1 MGKGTRYI
9 WTLDRV
15 QNLKSLWKPGHCY
28 LRMEE
33 DTDFRIRFSSLC
45 FVTDHVG
52 FHGTIKSSP
61 SDFVVIEI
69 DEQGQLVNKA
79 SDEPICKVN
88 KLLPEPDTL
97 AKKPKQELQNL
108 SFEEK
113 SSQEVSTLAGC
124 SDDDQNYEP
133 GSEKEDTIKDGTS
146 TCEEEDIDVLGSLLG
161 EKTDELLNQ
170 FACDVK
176 EKWNSKTELIGSSP
190 EFSLG
195 RILDKNQRAVLHSAV
210 RQKFPFLITVGKNSE
225 IVVKPNLEYKELCH
239 LVSEE
244 EAFDFFKYLDAK
256 KENSKFTF
264 KPDRNKDHRKA
275 VHHFVNKKFGNLVET
290 KSFPGPNYSA
300 DNPNVVITVRF
311 REKTHKHRKRSL
323 DCQERKDIYTAF
335 TLRKENL
342 EMFEAV
348 GFLAIKLG
356 VIPSDFSYAGLK
368 DKKAIT
374 YQAMVVRKV
383 TPERLKNIEKEIE
396 KKRMSV
402 FNIRSV
408 DDSLRLGQLKGNHF
422 DIVIRNLRN
431 QINDSANLR
440 ERILE
445 AIENVK
451 SKGFVNYYGPQRF
464 GMGRKVHT
472 DQIGLALLKRE
483 MAQESGSSFAGH
495 FCIRVSCIR
504 GYLSA
509 RVVSEGLPGN
519 RGPTSKLAPVIVG
532 RNLWFLGHSAW
543 CGFPQGG
550 IQAHR
555 RVKAVRLFLTP
566 EDLDDP
572 VNRAKKYFLQTEDA
586 KGTLSLMPDFKV
598 RERALL
604 ESLHR
609 FGMTEEG
616 CVRAWFS
623 FPHSM
628 RIFYVHAY
636 SSNIWNES
644 VSYRLATYGSRVVEG
659 DLVCLDEDVDDERL
673 PNSRVH
679 LVTEEEESANTYTIH
694 QVVLPVL
701 GYNIQYPKNKVGQW
715 YQEVLSRD
723 GLQTCRFKIPSLKLN
738 VPGCYRKLLKHPC
751 NLSYQLREERNAD
764 VKIEGSHIDEATL
777 SLLISFDLDASC
789 YATVCLREIMKHDV

>member
-1 MGKGTRYI
+1 
-9 WTLDRV
+9 
-15 QNLKSLWKPGHCY
+15 
-28 LRMEE
+28 MEE

-45 FVTDHVG
+45 FITDHVG

-79 SDEPICKVN
+79 SDEPIHKVN
-88 KLLPEPDTL
+88 KILPGPNNL
-97 AKKPKQELQNL
+97 AKKTNLDPQNL
-108 SFEEK
+108 SFEER
-113 SSQEVSTLAGC
+113 SNQEVNTLAGC
-124 SDDDQNYEP
+124 SGDDQNYEP
-133 GSEKEDTIKDGTS
+133 GSEKEDTIEDGTS
-146 TCEEEDIDVLGSLLG
+146 KGEEENIDVLGSLLD
-161 EKTDELLNQ
+161 EKTNELLNR

-176 EKWNSKTELIGSSP
+176 EKWNSKTELIGPSS

-195 RILDKNQRAVLHSAV
+195 RILDKNQRAILHSAI

-264 KPDRNKDHRKA
+264 KPDINKDHRKA
-275 VHHFVNKKFGNLVET
+275 VHHFINKKFGNLVET
-290 KSFPGPNYSA
+290 KSFPEPNYSA
-300 DNPNVVITVRF
+300 DNPKVMITVRF
-311 REKTHKHRKRSL
+311 REKAHKPRKRSL
-323 DCQERKDIYTAF
+323 HGCQERRVIYTAF

-396 KKRMSV
+396 KKRMNV

-422 DIVIRNLRN
+422 DIVIRNLKN

-445 AIENVK
+445 AVENVK
-451 SKGFVNYYGPQRF
+451 NKGFVNYYGPQRF

-472 DQIGLALLKRE
+472 DQIGLALLKSE
-483 MAQESGSSFAGH
+483 M
-495 FCIRVSCIR
+495 
-504 GYLSA
+504 
-509 RVVSEGLPGN
+509 
-519 RGPTSKLAPVIVG
+519 
-532 RNLWFLGHSAW
+532 
-543 CGFPQGG
+543 
-550 IQAHR
+550 
-555 RVKAVRLFLTP
+555 VKAVQLFLTP
-566 EDLDDP
+566 EELDDP

-586 KGTLSLMPDFKV
+586 KGTLSLMPEFKV

-609 FGMTEEG
+609 FGVTEEG
-616 CVRAWFS
+616 CIQAWFS

-636 SSNIWNES
+636 SSKIWNEA

-659 DLVCLDEDVDDERL
+659 DLVCLDEDIDDEHL
-673 PNSRVH
+673 PSSKVH
-679 LVTEEEESANTYTIH
+679 LVTEEEESANTYAIH

-701 GYNIQYPKNKVGQW
+701 GYNIQYPKNKLGKW

-723 GLQTCRFKIPSLKLN
+723 GLQTCRFKIPTLKLN
-738 VPGCYRKLLKHPC
+738 VPGCYRKILKHPC
-751 NLSYQLREERNAD
+751 NLSYQLIEDHDID
-764 VKIEGSHIDEATL
+764 VMKEGSHIDEATL

-789 YATVCLREIMKHDV
+789 YATVCLREIMKHDF

>member
-1 MGKGTRYI
+1 
-9 WTLDRV
+9 
-15 QNLKSLWKPGHCY
+15 
-28 LRMEE
+28 MEE

-45 FVTDHVG
+45 YITDHVG

-69 DEQGQLVNKA
+69 DERGQLVNKA
-79 SDEPICKVN
+79 INEPTYKMSKV
-88 KLLPEPDTL
+88 LPEPNNF
-97 AKKPKQELQNL
+97 AKKTKLGFQNL
-108 SFEEK
+108 VFEEESNQK
-113 SSQEVSTLAGC
+113 VNILVQC
-124 SDDDQNYEP
+124 SDDEQNHQSGP
-133 GSEKEDTIKDGTS
+133 EKEDTSNDGTS
-146 TCEEEDIDVLGSLLG
+146 KGEEEKAYALGSLLD
-161 EKTDELLNQ
+161 EKTNERLNQ
-170 FACDVK
+170 FACDIK
-176 EKWNSKTELIGSSP
+176 EKWKSKSELTGPSP

-195 RILDKNQRAVLHSAV
+195 RILDKNQRAILHSAI

-244 EAFDFFKYLDAK
+244 EASDFFKYLDAK

-264 KPDRNKDHRKA
+264 KPDTNKDHRKA

-290 KSFPGPNYSA
+290 KSFPEANYNA
-300 DNPNVVITVRF
+300 GNPNTVITVRF
-311 REKTHKHRKRSL
+311 REKAHKHRKRSVE
-323 DCQERKDIYTAF
+323 CQERKVIYTAF
-335 TLRKENL
+335 TLQKENI
-342 EMFEAV
+342 EMFEAI
-348 GFLAIKLG
+348 GFLAVILG

-383 TPERLKNIEKEIE
+383 TPERLKDIEKEIK
-396 KKRMSV
+396 KKRMNV

-422 DIVIRNLRN
+422 DIVIRNLKN

-451 SKGFVNYYGPQRF
+451 HKGFVNYYGPQRF

-472 DQIGLALLKRE
+472 DQIGLALLKSE
-483 MAQESGSSFAGH
+483 M
-495 FCIRVSCIR
+495 
-504 GYLSA
+504 
-509 RVVSEGLPGN
+509 
-519 RGPTSKLAPVIVG
+519 
-532 RNLWFLGHSAW
+532 
-543 CGFPQGG
+543 
-550 IQAHR
+550 
-555 RVKAVRLFLTP
+555 VKSVRLFLTP

-586 KGTLSLMPDFKV
+586 KGTLSLMPEFKV

-616 CVRAWFS
+616 CIQAWFS

-628 RIFYVHAY
+628 RIFYIHAY
-636 SSNIWNES
+636 SSKIWNEA

-659 DLVCLDEDVDDERL
+659 DLVCLDEDGDDEQF
-673 PNSRVH
+673 PNNKVH
-679 LVTEEEESANTYTIH
+679 LVTEEEESANAYAIH

-701 GYNIQYPKNKVGQW
+701 GYNVQYPKNEVGLW
-715 YQEVLSRD
+715 YQEVLNRD
-723 GLQTCRFKIPSLKLN
+723 GLQTCRFKVPTLKLN
-738 VPGCYRKLLKHPC
+738 VPGCYRKILKQPR
-751 NLSYQLREERNAD
+751 NLSYQLIEKHDTD
-764 VKIEGSHIDEATL
+764 VKAEGSHIDGATL

-789 YATVCLREIMKHDV
+789 YATVCLREIMKHGF

>member
-1 MGKGTRYI
+1 
-9 WTLDRV
+9 
-15 QNLKSLWKPGHCY
+15 
-28 LRMEE
+28 MEE

-45 FVTDHVG
+45 FITDHVG

-79 SDEPICKVN
+79 SDEAIYKVN
-88 KLLPEPDTL
+88 KILPGPNNL
-97 AKKPKQELQNL
+97 AKKTKLDPQNL
-108 SFEEK
+108 SFEER
-113 SSQEVSTLAGC
+113 SNQEVNTLAGC
-124 SDDDQNYEP
+124 SGDDQNYEP

-146 TCEEEDIDVLGSLLG
+146 KGEEENTDVLGSLLD
-161 EKTDELLNQ
+161 EKTNELLNQ
-170 FACDVK
+170 FACDIK
-176 EKWNSKTELIGSSP
+176 EKWNSKTELIGPSP

-195 RILDKNQRAVLHSAV
+195 RILDKNQRAILHSAI

-264 KPDRNKDHRKA
+264 KPDINKDHRKA
-275 VHHFVNKKFGNLVET
+275 VHHFINKKFGNLVET
-290 KSFPGPNYSA
+290 KSFPEPNYSA

-311 REKTHKHRKRSL
+311 REKAHKHRKRSL
-323 DCQERKDIYTAF
+323 LECQERKVIYTAF

-383 TPERLKNIEKEIE
+383 TPERLKNVEKEIE
-396 KKRMSV
+396 KKRMNV

-422 DIVIRNLRN
+422 DIVIRNLKN

-445 AIENVK
+445 AVENVK
-451 SKGFVNYYGPQRF
+451 NKGFVNYYGPQRF

-472 DQIGLALLKRE
+472 DQIGLALLKSE
-483 MAQESGSSFAGH
+483 M
-495 FCIRVSCIR
+495 
-504 GYLSA
+504 
-509 RVVSEGLPGN
+509 
-519 RGPTSKLAPVIVG
+519 
-532 RNLWFLGHSAW
+532 
-543 CGFPQGG
+543 
-550 IQAHR
+550 
-555 RVKAVRLFLTP
+555 VKAVKLFLTP

-586 KGTLSLMPDFKV
+586 KGTLSLMPEFKV

-609 FGMTEEG
+609 FGVTEEG
-616 CVRAWFS
+616 CIQAWFS

-636 SSNIWNES
+636 SSKIWNEA

-659 DLVCLDEDVDDERL
+659 DLVCLDEDIDDEHL
-673 PNSRVH
+673 PSSKVH
-679 LVTEEEESANTYTIH
+679 LVTEEEESANTYAIH

-701 GYNIQYPKNKVGQW
+701 GYNIQYPKNKLGKW

-723 GLQTCRFKIPSLKLN
+723 GLQTCRFKIPTLKLN
-738 VPGCYRKLLKHPC
+738 VPGCYRKILKHPC
-751 NLSYQLREERNAD
+751 NLSYQLIEDRDTD
-764 VKIEGSHIDEATL
+764 VLKEGSHIDEATL

-789 YATVCLREIMKHDV
+789 YATVCLREIMKHDF

>member
-1 MGKGTRYI
+1 
-9 WTLDRV
+9 
-15 QNLKSLWKPGHCY
+15 
-28 LRMEE
+28 MEE

-45 FVTDHVG
+45 FITDHVG

-79 SDEPICKVN
+79 SDEHVYKVH
-88 KLLPEPDTL
+88 KVLPEPNNL
-97 AKKPKQELQNL
+97 AKKPKLDLQNV
-108 SFEEK
+108 SFEER
-113 SSQEVSTLAGC
+113 SNQEVKTSAGC
-124 SDDDQNYEP
+124 LDDDQNYEP
-133 GSEKEDTIKDGTS
+133 ASEKADTIKDGILRG
-146 TCEEEDIDVLGSLLG
+146 EKEHLDVFGSLLD
-161 EKTDELLNQ
+161 EKTNELLNQ
-170 FACDVK
+170 YAGDIK
-176 EKWNSKTELIGSSP
+176 EKWNSKTELIGPSP

-195 RILDKNQRAVLHSAV
+195 RILDKNQRATLHSAV

-225 IVVKPNLEYKELCH
+225 IVVKPNLECKELCH

-244 EAFDFFKYLDAK
+244 EAFGFFKYLDAR

-264 KPDRNKDHRKA
+264 KSDTDKEHRKA

-290 KSFPGPNYSA
+290 KSFPELNYSA

-311 REKTHKHRKRSL
+311 REKAHKHKKRSL
-323 DCQERKDIYTAF
+323 HECPERKVIHTAF

-383 TPERLKNIEKEIE
+383 TPERLKNIEKELE
-396 KKRMSV
+396 KKRMNIL
-402 FNIRSV
+402 NIRSV

-422 DIVIRNLRN
+422 DIVIRNLKN
-431 QINDSANLR
+431 QINDSTNLR

-451 SKGFVNYYGPQRF
+451 NKGFVNYYGPQRF

-472 DQIGLALLKRE
+472 DQIGLALLKSE
-483 MAQESGSSFAGH
+483 M
-495 FCIRVSCIR
+495 
-504 GYLSA
+504 
-509 RVVSEGLPGN
+509 
-519 RGPTSKLAPVIVG
+519 
-532 RNLWFLGHSAW
+532 
-543 CGFPQGG
+543 
-550 IQAHR
+550 
-555 RVKAVRLFLTP
+555 VKAVKLFLTP
-566 EDLDDP
+566 EDSDDP
-572 VNRAKKYFLQTEDA
+572 VNRAKKYFLQTDDA
-586 KGTLSLMPDFKV
+586 KGTLSLMPEFKV

-616 CVRAWFS
+616 CVQAWFS

-636 SSNIWNES
+636 SSKIWNEAA
-644 VSYRLATYGSRVVEG
+644 SYRLATYGSRVVEG
-659 DLVCLDEDVDDERL
+659 DLVCLEEDVDDEHL
-673 PNSRVH
+673 PSSKVH
-679 LVTEEEESANTYTIH
+679 LVTEEDESANTYAIH

-723 GLQTCRFKIPSLKLN
+723 GLQTCRFKIPPLKLN
-738 VPGCYRKLLKHPC
+738 VPGCYRKILKHPH
-751 NLSYQLREERNAD
+751 NLSYQLIEDADID
-764 VKIEGSHIDEATL
+764 VKKDGSHIDEATL

-789 YATVCLREIMKHDV
+789 YATVCLREIMKHDF

>member
-1 MGKGTRYI
+1 
-9 WTLDRV
+9 
-15 QNLKSLWKPGHCY
+15 
-28 LRMEE
+28 MEE

-45 FVTDHVG
+45 FITDHVG

-79 SDEPICKVN
+79 SDEPTYKVN
-88 KLLPEPDTL
+88 KILPGPNNL
-97 AKKPKQELQNL
+97 AKRTNLDPQNL
-108 SFEEK
+108 SFEER
-113 SSQEVSTLAGC
+113 SNQEVSTLVGC
-124 SDDDQNYEP
+124 SGDDQNYEP
-133 GSEKEDTIKDGTS
+133 GSEKEDSIEDGTS
-146 TCEEEDIDVLGSLLG
+146 KGEEENIDVLGSLLD
-161 EKTDELLNQ
+161 EKTNELLNQ

-176 EKWNSKTELIGSSP
+176 EKWSSKTELIGPSP

-195 RILDKNQRAVLHSAV
+195 RILDKNQRAILHSAI

-225 IVVKPNLEYKELCH
+225 IVVKSNLEYKELCH

-264 KPDRNKDHRKA
+264 KPDINKDHRKA
-275 VHHFVNKKFGNLVET
+275 VHHFINKKFGNLVET
-290 KSFPGPNYSA
+290 KSFPEPNYSA

-311 REKTHKHRKRSL
+311 REKAHKHRKRSL
-323 DCQERKDIYTAF
+323 HECQERKVIYTAF

-396 KKRMSV
+396 KKRMNV

-422 DIVIRNLRN
+422 DIVIRNLKN

-445 AIENVK
+445 AVENVK
-451 SKGFVNYYGPQRF
+451 
-464 GMGRKVHT
+464 
-472 DQIGLALLKRE
+472 
-483 MAQESGSSFAGH
+483 
-495 FCIRVSCIR
+495 
-504 GYLSA
+504 
-509 RVVSEGLPGN
+509 
-519 RGPTSKLAPVIVG
+519 
-532 RNLWFLGHSAW
+532 
-543 CGFPQGG
+543 
-550 IQAHR
+550 
-555 RVKAVRLFLTP
+555 VKAVKLFLTP

-586 KGTLSLMPDFKV
+586 KGTLSLMPEFKV

-609 FGMTEEG
+609 FGVTEEG
-616 CVRAWFS
+616 CIQAWFS

-636 SSNIWNES
+636 SSKIWNEA

-659 DLVCLDEDVDDERL
+659 DLVCLDEDIDDEHL
-673 PNSRVH
+673 PSSKVH
-679 LVTEEEESANTYTIH
+679 LVTEEEESANTYAIH

-701 GYNIQYPKNKVGQW
+701 GYNIQYPKNKLGKW
-715 YQEVLSRD
+715 YQEVLGRD
-723 GLQTCRFKIPSLKLN
+723 GLQTCRFKIPTLKLN
-738 VPGCYRKLLKHPC
+738 VPGCYRKILKHPC
-751 NLSYQLREERNAD
+751 NLSYQLIEDHDID
-764 VKIEGSHIDEATL
+764 VMKEGSHIDEATL

-789 YATVCLREIMKHDV
+789 YATVCLREIMKHDF

>member
-1 MGKGTRYI
+1 
-9 WTLDRV
+9 
-15 QNLKSLWKPGHCY
+15 
-28 LRMEE
+28 MEE

-45 FVTDHVG
+45 FITDHVG

-79 SDEPICKVN
+79 TDEPIDKISKV
-88 KLLPEPDTL
+88 LPKPNNF
-97 AKKPKQELQNL
+97 AKKTKLDLQHVSL
-108 SFEEK
+108 EEG
-113 SSQEVSTLAGC
+113 SNQEVNTLAGF
-124 SDDDQNYEP
+124 SDDDQNHRT
-133 GSEKEDTIKDGTS
+133 GSEKEDIINDATS
-146 TCEEEDIDVLGSLLG
+146 KCEEEKVDVLGSLLDK
-161 EKTDELLNQ
+161 KTSELLNQ
-170 FACDVK
+170 FACAIK
-176 EKWNSKTELIGSSP
+176 EKWDSKTELIGPSP
-190 EFSLG
+190 EFLLG
-195 RILDKNQRAVLHSAV
+195 TILDKNQRAILHSAI

-225 IVVKPNLEYKELCH
+225 IVVKPNLEYKELLH

-244 EAFDFFKYLDAK
+244 EALDFFKYLDAK

-264 KPDRNKDHRKA
+264 KPDTDKDHRKA

-290 KSFPGPNYSA
+290 KSFLEPNCNA
-300 DNPNVVITVRF
+300 GNPNIVITVRF
-311 REKTHKHRKRSL
+311 REKAHKHRKRSL
-323 DCQERKDIYTAF
+323 LECQERKVIYTAF

-396 KKRMSV
+396 KKRMNV

-422 DIVIRNLRN
+422 DIVIRNLKN
-431 QINDSANLR
+431 QVNDSANLR

-451 SKGFVNYYGPQRF
+451 HKGFVNYYGPQRF

-472 DQIGLALLKRE
+472 DQIGLALLKSE
-483 MAQESGSSFAGH
+483 M
-495 FCIRVSCIR
+495 
-504 GYLSA
+504 
-509 RVVSEGLPGN
+509 
-519 RGPTSKLAPVIVG
+519 
-532 RNLWFLGHSAW
+532 
-543 CGFPQGG
+543 
-550 IQAHR
+550 
-555 RVKAVRLFLTP
+555 VKAVKLFLTP

-586 KGTLSLMPDFKV
+586 KGTLSLMPEFKV

-616 CVRAWFS
+616 CIQAWFS
-623 FPHSM
+623 LPHSM
-628 RIFYVHAY
+628 RIFYIHAY
-636 SSNIWNES
+636 SSKIWNEA
-644 VSYRLATYGSRVVEG
+644 VSYRLTTYGPRVVEG
-659 DLVCLDEDVDDERL
+659 DLVSLDEGGDDEHF
-673 PNSRVH
+673 PSSKVH
-679 LVTEEEESANTYTIH
+679 LVTEEEESANIYAIH

-715 YQEVLSRD
+715 YQEILSRD
-723 GLQTCRFKIPSLKLN
+723 GLQTCRFKVPTLKLN
-738 VPGCYRKLLKHPC
+738 VPGCYRKILKQPH
-751 NLSYQLREERNAD
+751 NVSYQLIEEHDID
-764 VKIEGSHIDEATL
+764 VKAEGSHIDEAIL
-777 SLLISFDLDASC
+777 SLLVSFDLDASC
-789 YATVCLREIMKHDV
+789 YATVCLREIMKHDF

>member
-1 MGKGTRYI
+1 MRT
-9 WTLDRV
+9 TCVHNV
-15 QNLKSLWKPGHCY
+15 QGNDFTWRHCY

-45 FVTDHVG
+45 FITDHVG

-79 SDEPICKVN
+79 TDEPIDKIHKV
-88 KLLPEPDTL
+88 LTEPNNF
-97 AKKPKQELQNL
+97 AKKTKLDLQNV
-108 SFEEK
+108 SFEK
-113 SSQEVSTLAGC
+113 GSNQEVNSLVGF
-124 SDDDQNYEP
+124 SSNDQNHQT
-133 GSEKEDTIKDGTS
+133 GSEKEDVIDDGTS
-146 TCEEEDIDVLGSLLG
+146 KCEEENVDLLGSLLDN
-161 EKTDELLNQ
+161 KTNELLSQ
-170 FACDVK
+170 FACDIK
-176 EKWNSKTELIGSSP
+176 EKWDSKTELIGPSP
-190 EFSLG
+190 EFLLG
-195 RILDKNQRAVLHSAV
+195 TILDKNQRAILHSAI

-264 KPDRNKDHRKA
+264 KPDTNKDHRKA

-290 KSFPGPNYSA
+290 KSFPEPNYNA
-300 DNPNVVITVRF
+300 GNPSTVITVRF
-311 REKTHKHRKRSL
+311 REKPHKHRKRSL
-323 DCQERKDIYTAF
+323 LECQERKVIYTAF

-348 GFLAIKLG
+348 VFLAIKLG

-396 KKRMSV
+396 KKRMNV

-422 DIVIRNLRN
+422 DIVIRNLKN
-431 QINDSANLR
+431 QVNDSANLK

-445 AIENVK
+445 AIEDVK
-451 SKGFVNYYGPQRF
+451 NKGFVNYYGPQRF

-472 DQIGLALLKRE
+472 DQIGLALLKSE
-483 MAQESGSSFAGH
+483 M
-495 FCIRVSCIR
+495 
-504 GYLSA
+504 
-509 RVVSEGLPGN
+509 
-519 RGPTSKLAPVIVG
+519 
-532 RNLWFLGHSAW
+532 
-543 CGFPQGG
+543 
-550 IQAHR
+550 
-555 RVKAVRLFLTP
+555 VKAVKLFLTP

-572 VNRAKKYFLQTEDA
+572 VNKAKKYFLQTEDA
-586 KGTLSLMPDFKV
+586 KGTLSLMPEFKV

-609 FGMTEEG
+609 FGMTEDG
-616 CVRAWFS
+616 CTQAWFS

-628 RIFYVHAY
+628 RIFYIHAY
-636 SSNIWNES
+636 SSKIWNEAA
-644 VSYRLATYGSRVVEG
+644 SYRLTIYGPRVVEG
-659 DLVCLDEDVDDERL
+659 DLVCLDEGGEDEHV
-673 PNSRVH
+673 PSSKVH
-679 LVTEEEESANTYTIH
+679 LVTEEEESANTYAIH

-701 GYNIQYPKNKVGQW
+701 GYNIQYPKNEVGQW
-715 YQEVLSRD
+715 YQETLSRD
-723 GLQTCRFKIPSLKLN
+723 GLQTCRFKVPTLKLN
-738 VPGCYRKLLKHPC
+738 VPGCYRKILKQPR
-751 NLSYQLREERNAD
+751 NVSYQLIEEHDID
-764 VKIEGSHIDEATL
+764 VKAEGSHIDEANS

-789 YATVCLREIMKHDV
+789 YATICLREIMKHDF

>member
-1 MGKGTRYI
+1 
-9 WTLDRV
+9 
-15 QNLKSLWKPGHCY
+15 
-28 LRMEE
+28 MEE

-45 FVTDHVG
+45 FITDHVG

-79 SDEPICKVN
+79 SDEPIHKVN
-88 KLLPEPDTL
+88 KILPGPNNL
-97 AKKPKQELQNL
+97 AKKTNLDPQNL
-108 SFEEK
+108 SFEER
-113 SSQEVSTLAGC
+113 SNQEVNTLAGC
-124 SDDDQNYEP
+124 SGDDQNYEP
-133 GSEKEDTIKDGTS
+133 GSEKEDTIEDGTS
-146 TCEEEDIDVLGSLLG
+146 KGEEENIDVLGSLLD
-161 EKTDELLNQ
+161 EKTNELLNR

-176 EKWNSKTELIGSSP
+176 EKWNSNTELIGPSS

-195 RILDKNQRAVLHSAV
+195 RILDKNQRAILHSAI

-264 KPDRNKDHRKA
+264 KPDINKDHRKA
-275 VHHFVNKKFGNLVET
+275 VHHFINKKFGNLVET
-290 KSFPGPNYSA
+290 KSFPEPNYSA
-300 DNPNVVITVRF
+300 DNPKVMITVRF
-311 REKTHKHRKRSL
+311 REKAHKPRKRFL
-323 DCQERKDIYTAF
+323 HGCQERRVIYTAF

-396 KKRMSV
+396 KKRMNV

-422 DIVIRNLRN
+422 DIVIRNLKN

-445 AIENVK
+445 AVENVK
-451 SKGFVNYYGPQRF
+451 
-464 GMGRKVHT
+464 
-472 DQIGLALLKRE
+472 
-483 MAQESGSSFAGH
+483 
-495 FCIRVSCIR
+495 
-504 GYLSA
+504 
-509 RVVSEGLPGN
+509 
-519 RGPTSKLAPVIVG
+519 
-532 RNLWFLGHSAW
+532 
-543 CGFPQGG
+543 
-550 IQAHR
+550 
-555 RVKAVRLFLTP
+555 VKAVQLFLTP
-566 EDLDDP
+566 EELDDP

-586 KGTLSLMPDFKV
+586 KGTLSLMPEFKV

-609 FGMTEEG
+609 FGVTEEG
-616 CVRAWFS
+616 CIQAWFS

-636 SSNIWNES
+636 SSKIWNEA

-659 DLVCLDEDVDDERL
+659 DLVCLDEDIDDEHL
-673 PNSRVH
+673 PSSKVH
-679 LVTEEEESANTYTIH
+679 LVTEEEESANTYAIH

-701 GYNIQYPKNKVGQW
+701 GYNIQYPKNKLGKW

-723 GLQTCRFKIPSLKLN
+723 GLQTCRFKIPTLKLN
-738 VPGCYRKLLKHPC
+738 VPGCYRKILKHPC
-751 NLSYQLREERNAD
+751 NLSYQLIEEHDID
-764 VKIEGSHIDEATL
+764 VTKEGSHIDEATL

-789 YATVCLREIMKHDV
+789 YATVCLREIMKHDF

>member
-1 MGKGTRYI
+1 
-9 WTLDRV
+9 
-15 QNLKSLWKPGHCY
+15 
-28 LRMEE
+28 MEE
-33 DTDFRIRFSSLC
+33 DPDFQIRFSSLC
-45 FVTDHVG
+45 FITDHVG

-61 SDFVVIEI
+61 NDFVVIEI

-79 SDEPICKVN
+79 IDESIYKSSKV
-88 KLLPEPDTL
+88 LPEPNNF
-97 AKKPKQELQNL
+97 AKKTKIDFQNL
-108 SFEEK
+108 SFEEGSNEK
-113 SSQEVSTLAGC
+113 DEKVSTLVRY
-124 SDDDQNYEP
+124 SDDDHNCQS
-133 GSEKEDTIKDGTS
+133 GSEKEAAITDGVS
-146 TCEEEDIDVLGSLLG
+146 KSEEEKVYALGSLLN
-161 EKTDELLNQ
+161 EKTNELLNQ
-170 FACDVK
+170 FACDIK
-176 EKWNSKTELIGSSP
+176 EKWNSKSELSGPSP

-195 RILDKNQRAVLHSAV
+195 RILEKKQRAILHSAI
-210 RQKFPFLITVGKNSE
+210 RQKFPFLITVGKNTE

-264 KPDRNKDHRKA
+264 KPDTSKDHRKA

-290 KSFPGPNYSA
+290 KSFSEANYNA
-300 DNPNVVITVRF
+300 DNPNTVITVRF
-311 REKTHKHRKRSL
+311 REKAHKHRKRSVE
-323 DCQERKDIYTAF
+323 CQERKVIYTAF

-348 GFLAIKLG
+348 GSLAVKLG

-396 KKRMSV
+396 KKRMNV

-408 DDSLRLGQLKGNHF
+408 EDSLRLGQLKGNHF
-422 DIVIRNLRN
+422 DIVIRNLKN
-431 QINDSANLR
+431 QINDSVNLR

-445 AIENVK
+445 AIESVK
-451 SKGFVNYYGPQRF
+451 NKGFVNYYGPQRF
-464 GMGRKVHT
+464 GMGKKVHT
-472 DQIGLALLKRE
+472 DQIGLALLKNK
-483 MAQESGSSFAGH
+483 
-495 FCIRVSCIR
+495 V
-504 GYLSA
+504 
-509 RVVSEGLPGN
+509 
-519 RGPTSKLAPVIVG
+519 
-532 RNLWFLGHSAW
+532 
-543 CGFPQGG
+543 
-550 IQAHR
+550 
-555 RVKAVRLFLTP
+555 VKAVKLFLTP

-586 KGTLSLMPDFKV
+586 KGTLSLMPEFKV

-616 CVRAWFS
+616 CLQAWFS
-623 FPHSM
+623 LPHSM

-636 SSNIWNES
+636 SSKVWNEAA
-644 VSYRLATYGSRVVEG
+644 SYRLATYGSRVVEG
-659 DLVCLDEDVDDERL
+659 DLVCLDEDGDDEHL
-673 PNSRVH
+673 SNSRVH
-679 LVTEEEESANTYTIH
+679 LVTEEEESSNTYTIH

-701 GYNIQYPKNKVGQW
+701 GYNIQYPENKVGLW

-723 GLQTCRFKIPSLKLN
+723 GLQTCRFRVPTLKLN
-738 VPGCYRKLLKHPC
+738 VPGCYRKILKQPH
-751 NLSYQLREERNAD
+751 NISYQLREEHDTD
-764 VKIEGSHIDEATL
+764 VKAEDSHINDATL

-789 YATVCLREIMKHDV
+789 YATVCLREIMKHDF

>member
-1 MGKGTRYI
+1 
-9 WTLDRV
+9 
-15 QNLKSLWKPGHCY
+15 
-28 LRMEE
+28 MEE

-45 FVTDHVG
+45 FITDHVG

-79 SDEPICKVN
+79 SDEHVYKVH
-88 KLLPEPDTL
+88 KVLPEPNNL
-97 AKKPKQELQNL
+97 AKKPKLDLQNV
-108 SFEEK
+108 SFEER
-113 SSQEVSTLAGC
+113 SNQEVKTSAGC
-124 SDDDQNYEP
+124 LDDDQNYEP
-133 GSEKEDTIKDGTS
+133 ASEKADTIKDGILRG
-146 TCEEEDIDVLGSLLG
+146 EKEHLDVFGSLLD
-161 EKTDELLNQ
+161 EKTNELLNQ
-170 FACDVK
+170 YAGDIK
-176 EKWNSKTELIGSSP
+176 EKWNSKTELIGPSP

-195 RILDKNQRAVLHSAV
+195 RILDKNQRATLHSAV

-225 IVVKPNLEYKELCH
+225 IVVKPNLECKELCH

-244 EAFDFFKYLDAK
+244 EAFGFFKYLDAR

-264 KPDRNKDHRKA
+264 KSDTDKEHRKA

-290 KSFPGPNYSA
+290 KSFPELNYSA

-311 REKTHKHRKRSL
+311 REKAHKHKKRSL
-323 DCQERKDIYTAF
+323 HECPERKVIHTAF

-383 TPERLKNIEKEIE
+383 TPERLKNIEKELE
-396 KKRMSV
+396 KKRMNIL
-402 FNIRSV
+402 NIRSV

-422 DIVIRNLRN
+422 DIVIRNLKN
-431 QINDSANLR
+431 QINDSTNLR

-451 SKGFVNYYGPQRF
+451 NKGFVNYYGPQRF

-472 DQIGLALLKRE
+472 DQIGLALLKSE
-483 MAQESGSSFAGH
+483 M
-495 FCIRVSCIR
+495 
-504 GYLSA
+504 
-509 RVVSEGLPGN
+509 
-519 RGPTSKLAPVIVG
+519 
-532 RNLWFLGHSAW
+532 
-543 CGFPQGG
+543 
-550 IQAHR
+550 
-555 RVKAVRLFLTP
+555 VKAVKLFLTP
-566 EDLDDP
+566 EDSDDP
-572 VNRAKKYFLQTEDA
+572 VNRAKKYFLQTDDA
-586 KGTLSLMPDFKV
+586 KGTFSLMPEFKV

-616 CVRAWFS
+616 CVQAWFS

-636 SSNIWNES
+636 SSKIWNEAA
-644 VSYRLATYGSRVVEG
+644 SYRLATYGSRVVEG
-659 DLVCLDEDVDDERL
+659 DLVCLEEDVDDEHLR
-673 PNSRVH
+673 SSKVH
-679 LVTEEEESANTYTIH
+679 LVTEEDESANTYAIH

-723 GLQTCRFKIPSLKLN
+723 GLQTCRFKIPPLKLN
-738 VPGCYRKLLKHPC
+738 VPGCYRKILKHPH
-751 NLSYQLREERNAD
+751 NLSYQLIEDADID
-764 VKIEGSHIDEATL
+764 VKKDGSHIDEATL

-789 YATVCLREIMKHDV
+789 YATVCLREIMKHDF

>member
-1 MGKGTRYI
+1 
-9 WTLDRV
+9 
-15 QNLKSLWKPGHCY
+15 
-28 LRMEE
+28 MEE

-45 FVTDHVG
+45 FITDHVG

-69 DEQGQLVNKA
+69 DEQGQLVNQITE
-79 SDEPICKVN
+79 EPIDKISKV
-88 KLLPEPDTL
+88 LPEPNNF
-97 AKKPKQELQNL
+97 AKKTKLDLQNL
-108 SFEEK
+108 SFEEG
-113 SSQEVSTLAGC
+113 SNQEVNTLVGF
-124 SDDDQNYEP
+124 SNDDPNHQTV
-133 GSEKEDTIKDGTS
+133 SEKEVIIDDGIS
-146 TCEEEDIDVLGSLLG
+146 KCEEEKVDVLGSLLDK
-161 EKTDELLNQ
+161 KTNELLSR
-170 FACDVK
+170 FACDIK
-176 EKWNSKTELIGSSP
+176 EKWDSKTELIGPSP
-190 EFSLG
+190 EFLLG
-195 RILDKNQRAVLHSAV
+195 TFLDKNQRAILHSAV

-244 EAFDFFKYLDAK
+244 EAFNFFKYLDAK

-264 KPDRNKDHRKA
+264 KPDTNKDHRKA

-290 KSFPGPNYSA
+290 KSFPETYCNAG
-300 DNPNVVITVRF
+300 NPSIVITVRF
-311 REKTHKHRKRSL
+311 REKAHKHRKRSL
-323 DCQERKDIYTAF
+323 LECQERKVIYTAF

-396 KKRMSV
+396 KKRMNV

-422 DIVIRNLRN
+422 DIVIRNLKN
-431 QINDSANLR
+431 QVNDSAKLR

-451 SKGFVNYYGPQRF
+451 NKGFVNYYGPQRF

-472 DQIGLALLKRE
+472 DQIGLALLKSE
-483 MAQESGSSFAGH
+483 M
-495 FCIRVSCIR
+495 
-504 GYLSA
+504 
-509 RVVSEGLPGN
+509 
-519 RGPTSKLAPVIVG
+519 
-532 RNLWFLGHSAW
+532 
-543 CGFPQGG
+543 
-550 IQAHR
+550 
-555 RVKAVRLFLTP
+555 VKAVKLFLTP
-566 EDLDDP
+566 EDMDDP

-586 KGTLSLMPDFKV
+586 KGTLSLMPEFKV

-616 CVRAWFS
+616 CVQAWFS

-636 SSNIWNES
+636 SSKIWNEAA
-644 VSYRLATYGSRVVEG
+644 SYRLTTYGPRVVEG
-659 DLVCLDEDVDDERL
+659 DLVCLDEGGDDEHV
-673 PNSRVH
+673 PGSKVH
-679 LVTEEEESANTYTIH
+679 LVTEEEELANTYEIH

-701 GYNIQYPKNKVGQW
+701 GYNIQYPKNKIGRW
-715 YQEVLSRD
+715 YQETLSRD
-723 GLQTCRFKIPSLKLN
+723 GLQTCRFKVPTLKLN
-738 VPGCYRKLLKHPC
+738 VPGCYRKILKQPRNVSH
-751 NLSYQLREERNAD
+751 QLIEEHDID
-764 VKIEGSHIDEATL
+764 VKAEGSHINEAIS

-789 YATVCLREIMKHDV
+789 YATVCLREIMKHDF

>member
-1 MGKGTRYI
+1 
-9 WTLDRV
+9 
-15 QNLKSLWKPGHCY
+15 
-28 LRMEE
+28 MEE

-45 FVTDHVG
+45 FITDHVG

-79 SDEPICKVN
+79 SDEPIHKVN
-88 KLLPEPDTL
+88 KILPGPNNL
-97 AKKPKQELQNL
+97 AKKTNLDPQNL
-108 SFEEK
+108 SFEER
-113 SSQEVSTLAGC
+113 SNQEVNTLAGC
-124 SDDDQNYEP
+124 SGDDQNYEP
-133 GSEKEDTIKDGTS
+133 GSEKEDTIEDGTS
-146 TCEEEDIDVLGSLLG
+146 KGEEENIDVLGSLLD
-161 EKTDELLNQ
+161 EKTNELLNR

-176 EKWNSKTELIGSSP
+176 EKWNSKTELIGPSS

-195 RILDKNQRAVLHSAV
+195 RILDKNQRAILHSAI

-264 KPDRNKDHRKA
+264 KPDINKDHRKA
-275 VHHFVNKKFGNLVET
+275 VHHFINKKFGNLVET
-290 KSFPGPNYSA
+290 KSFPEPNYSA
-300 DNPNVVITVRF
+300 DNPKVMITVRF
-311 REKTHKHRKRSL
+311 REKAHKPRKRSL
-323 DCQERKDIYTAF
+323 HGCQERRVIYTAF

-396 KKRMSV
+396 KKRMNV

-422 DIVIRNLRN
+422 DIVIRNLKN

-445 AIENVK
+445 AVENVK
-451 SKGFVNYYGPQRF
+451 
-464 GMGRKVHT
+464 
-472 DQIGLALLKRE
+472 
-483 MAQESGSSFAGH
+483 
-495 FCIRVSCIR
+495 
-504 GYLSA
+504 
-509 RVVSEGLPGN
+509 
-519 RGPTSKLAPVIVG
+519 
-532 RNLWFLGHSAW
+532 
-543 CGFPQGG
+543 
-550 IQAHR
+550 
-555 RVKAVRLFLTP
+555 VKAVQLFLTP
-566 EDLDDP
+566 EELDDP

-586 KGTLSLMPDFKV
+586 KGTLSLMPEFKV

-609 FGMTEEG
+609 FGVTEEG
-616 CVRAWFS
+616 CIQAWFS

-636 SSNIWNES
+636 SSKIWNEA

-659 DLVCLDEDVDDERL
+659 DLVCLDEDIDDEHL
-673 PNSRVH
+673 PSSKVH
-679 LVTEEEESANTYTIH
+679 LVTEEEESANTYAIH

-701 GYNIQYPKNKVGQW
+701 GYNIQYPKNKLGKW

-723 GLQTCRFKIPSLKLN
+723 GLQTCRFKIPTLKLN
-738 VPGCYRKLLKHPC
+738 VPGCYRKILKHPC
-751 NLSYQLREERNAD
+751 NLSYQLIEEHDID
-764 VKIEGSHIDEATL
+764 VTKEGSHIDEATL

-789 YATVCLREIMKHDV
+789 YATVCLREIMKHDF

>member
-1 MGKGTRYI
+1 
-9 WTLDRV
+9 
-15 QNLKSLWKPGHCY
+15 
-28 LRMEE
+28 MEE

-45 FVTDHVG
+45 FITDHVG

-61 SDFVVIEI
+61 RDFVVIEI
-69 DEQGQLVNKA
+69 DPQGQLVNKA

-97 AKKPKQELQNL
+97 AKKPKLELQNL

-133 GSEKEDTIKDGTS
+133 GSEKEDTIKHGPS

-176 EKWNSKTELIGSSP
+176 EKWNSKTEFIGSSP

-311 REKTHKHRKRSL
+311 REKTHKHGKRSL

-383 TPERLKNIEKEIE
+383 TPERLKNIEKEVE

-464 GMGRKVHT
+464 GLGRKVHT

-483 MAQESGSSFAGH
+483 M
-495 FCIRVSCIR
+495 
-504 GYLSA
+504 
-509 RVVSEGLPGN
+509 
-519 RGPTSKLAPVIVG
+519 
-532 RNLWFLGHSAW
+532 
-543 CGFPQGG
+543 
-550 IQAHR
+550 
-555 RVKAVRLFLTP
+555 VKAVRLFLTP

-616 CVRAWFS
+616 CIRAWFS

-659 DLVCLDEDVDDERL
+659 DLVCLDEDVDDEHL
-673 PNSRVH
+673 PNSKVH
-679 LVTEEEESANTYTIH
+679 LVTEEEESANTYAIH

-751 NLSYQLREERNAD
+751 NLSYQLTEERNTD
-764 VKIEGSHIDEATL
+764 VKIEGSHIDETTL

>member
-1 MGKGTRYI
+1 
-9 WTLDRV
+9 
-15 QNLKSLWKPGHCY
+15 
-28 LRMEE
+28 MEE

-45 FVTDHVG
+45 FITDHIG

-79 SDEPICKVN
+79 IDEPIYEIGKV
-88 KLLPEPDTL
+88 LPETNNF
-97 AKKPKQELQNL
+97 AKKPKLGFQNV
-108 SFEEK
+108 SFEERSNQK
-113 SSQEVSTLAGC
+113 VNTLVPC
-124 SDDDQNYEP
+124 SDDDKNHES
-133 GSEKEDTIKDGTS
+133 GSEKEDTINDGTS
-146 TCEEEDIDVLGSLLG
+146 GDEKGKVYALGSLLD
-161 EKTDELLNQ
+161 EKTNELLNQ
-170 FACDVK
+170 FACNIK
-176 EKWNSKTELIGSSP
+176 KKWNFKSELTGPSP

-195 RILDKNQRAVLHSAV
+195 RILDKNQRAILHSAV

-264 KPDRNKDHRKA
+264 KPDTNKDHRKA
-275 VHHFVNKKFGNLVET
+275 VHHFINKKFGNLVET
-290 KSFPGPNYSA
+290 KSFSEAKYNVG
-300 DNPNVVITVRF
+300 NPNIVITVRF
-311 REKTHKHRKRSL
+311 REKAYKHRKRSVE
-323 DCQERKDIYTAF
+323 CQERKVIYTAF

-348 GFLAIKLG
+348 GVLAVKLG

-374 YQAMVVRKV
+374 YQSMVVRKV
-383 TPERLKNIEKEIE
+383 TPERLKDIEKEIE
-396 KKRMSV
+396 KKRMNV

-408 DDSLRLGQLKGNHF
+408 NDSLRLGQLKGNHF
-422 DIVIRNLRN
+422 DIVIRNLKN

-451 SKGFVNYYGPQRF
+451 NKGFVNYYGPQRF

-472 DQIGLALLKRE
+472 DQIGLALLKSE
-483 MAQESGSSFAGH
+483 MG
-495 FCIRVSCIR
+495 
-504 GYLSA
+504 
-509 RVVSEGLPGN
+509 
-519 RGPTSKLAPVIVG
+519 
-532 RNLWFLGHSAW
+532 
-543 CGFPQGG
+543 
-550 IQAHR
+550 
-555 RVKAVRLFLTP
+555 KAVKLFLTP

-586 KGTLSLMPDFKV
+586 KGTLSLMPEFKV

-616 CVRAWFS
+616 CIQAWFS

-636 SSNIWNES
+636 SSKVWNEA

-659 DLVCLDEDVDDERL
+659 DLVCLDEDGDDEHF
-673 PNSRVH
+673 PNNKVH
-679 LVTEEEESANTYTIH
+679 LVTEEEESANTYAIH

-701 GYNIQYPKNKVGQW
+701 GYNIQYPKNKAGLW

-723 GLQTCRFKIPSLKLN
+723 GLQTCRFKVPALKLN
-738 VPGCYRKLLKHPC
+738 VPGCYRKILKQPH
-751 NLSYQLREERNAD
+751 NLSYQLIEEHDIDGRA
-764 VKIEGSHIDEATL
+764 EGSHIDEATL

-789 YATVCLREIMKHDV
+789 YATVCLREIMKHDF

>member
-1 MGKGTRYI
+1 
-9 WTLDRV
+9 
-15 QNLKSLWKPGHCY
+15 
-28 LRMEE
+28 MEE
-33 DTDFRIRFSSLC
+33 DTDFRIRFNSLC
-45 FVTDHVG
+45 FITDHVG

-79 SDEPICKVN
+79 SDEHVYKVH
-88 KLLPEPDTL
+88 KVLPEPNNL
-97 AKKPKQELQNL
+97 AKKPKLDLQNV
-108 SFEEK
+108 SFEER
-113 SSQEVSTLAGC
+113 SNQEVKTSAGC

-133 GSEKEDTIKDGTS
+133 ASEKADTIKDGILRG
-146 TCEEEDIDVLGSLLG
+146 EKEHLDVFGSLLD
-161 EKTDELLNQ
+161 EKTNELLNQ
-170 FACDVK
+170 YAGDIK
-176 EKWNSKTELIGSSP
+176 EKWNSKTELIGPSP

-195 RILDKNQRAVLHSAV
+195 RILDKNQRATLHSAV

-225 IVVKPNLEYKELCH
+225 IVVKPNLECKELCH

-244 EAFDFFKYLDAK
+244 EAFGFFKYLDAR

-264 KPDRNKDHRKA
+264 KSDTDKEHRKA

-290 KSFPGPNYSA
+290 KSFPELNYSA

-311 REKTHKHRKRSL
+311 REKAHKHKKRSL
-323 DCQERKDIYTAF
+323 HECPERKVIHTAF

-383 TPERLKNIEKEIE
+383 TPERLKNIEKELE
-396 KKRMSV
+396 KKRMNIL
-402 FNIRSV
+402 NIRSV

-422 DIVIRNLRN
+422 DIVIRNLKN
-431 QINDSANLR
+431 QINDSTNLR

-451 SKGFVNYYGPQRF
+451 NKGFVNYYGPQRF

-472 DQIGLALLKRE
+472 DQIGLALLKSE
-483 MAQESGSSFAGH
+483 M
-495 FCIRVSCIR
+495 
-504 GYLSA
+504 
-509 RVVSEGLPGN
+509 
-519 RGPTSKLAPVIVG
+519 
-532 RNLWFLGHSAW
+532 
-543 CGFPQGG
+543 
-550 IQAHR
+550 
-555 RVKAVRLFLTP
+555 VKAVKLFLTP
-566 EDLDDP
+566 EDSDDP
-572 VNRAKKYFLQTEDA
+572 VNRAKKYFLQTDDA
-586 KGTLSLMPDFKV
+586 KGTLSLMPEFKV

-616 CVRAWFS
+616 CVQAWFS

-636 SSNIWNES
+636 SSKIWNEAA
-644 VSYRLATYGSRVVEG
+644 SYRLATYGSRVVEG
-659 DLVCLDEDVDDERL
+659 DLVCLEEDVDDEHL
-673 PNSRVH
+673 PSSKVH
-679 LVTEEEESANTYTIH
+679 LVTEEDESANTYAIH

-723 GLQTCRFKIPSLKLN
+723 GLQTCRFKIPPLKLN
-738 VPGCYRKLLKHPC
+738 VPGCYRKILKHPH
-751 NLSYQLREERNAD
+751 NLSYQLIEDADID
-764 VKIEGSHIDEATL
+764 VKKDGSHIDEATL

-789 YATVCLREIMKHDV
+789 YATVCLREIMKHDF